1 VVAVLLLESV
11 VRRSLAGSASRQG
24 EFCDLRGADDR
35 SQGLLLDNMLSAEV
49 VLADGRSVM
58 TSKVRHPA
66 LYWVSLASL
75 DQLILRR

>member
-1 VVAVLLLESV
+1 VSFATCE
-11 VRRSLAGSASRQG
+11 
-24 EFCDLRGADDR
+24 GADDR

-58 TSKVRHPA
+58 TSKVRHPD
-66 LYWVSLASL
+66 LYWVSLALL